1 MRNSAM
7 WKLIVA
13 NFFYQSAIYAFVI
26 WLPTVITG
34 LTKTNIGQ
42 VGLLSTLPYIG
53 TMIGMYT
60 FGQLSDRSG
69 KRKQYVIIPLLGLA
83 LSLLASVIVK
93 DQVWLSF
100 GCLIMAGA
108 FLQSA
113 APVFWTIPPLL
124 FTPSVAGPARGAINA
139 LGNLGGFLG
148 PFLVGWLKDVF
159 GSTDAGI
166 FTLVG
171 FLVISVVVI
180 STLSVPERVRKKEPD
195 LADFAIQKT

>member
-1 MRNSAM
+1 M
-7 WKLIVA
+7 L
-13 NFFYQSAIYAFVI
+13 

-34 LTKTNIGQ
+34 LTKSSIGQ

-53 TMIGMYT
+53 TMIGMYS
-60 FGQLSDRSG
+60 FGRLSDRSG
-69 KRKQYVIIPLLGLA
+69 KRKQYVILPLLGLA
-83 LSLLASVIVK
+83 VSLLASVLLK

-100 GCLIMAGA
+100 ACLVLAGA

-148 PFLVGWLKDVF
+148 PFLMGWLKDMF
-159 GSTDAGI
+159 GSTDAGM

-171 FLVISVVVI
+171 FLVVSSLIVAS
-180 STLSVPERVRKKEPD
+180 LSLPETVQAEALEGAEP
-195 LADFAIQKT
+195 LPGKA

>member
-1 MRNSAM
+1 MQNSVM

-26 WLPTVITG
+26 WLPTVITS

-53 TMIGMYT
+53 TMIGMYI

-69 KRKQYVIIPLLGLA
+69 KRKQYVILPLLGLA
-83 LSLLASVIVK
+83 LSLLASVLLK
-93 DQVWLSF
+93 DQPWLSF
-100 GCLIMAGA
+100 ACLVLAGA

-139 LGNLGGFLG
+139 LGNLGGFIG

-171 FLVISVVVI
+171 FLVISFIVI
-180 STLSVPERVRKKEPD
+180 AALSVPERVRTSEPD
-195 LADFAIQKT
+195 LADPVVQKS